1 MSHDQGWDS
10 PTLKLYYHSVW
21 LALFYWKT
29 ILVEKTV
36 IVELY
41 ESLPWI
47 MTSFVKC
54 SHHDLNNGCFQIL
67 ATTSGSEY
75 QTSKFSQILFPFD
88 LHWSVFEIYAIKLLP
103 SLGRFHKVG
112 CMVQRVAPNFWED
125 FYRRNSMA
133 QMDRAISMI
142 YAMRPTFIKS
152 TPCLK
157 THVINGKNWAYYMW

>member
-1 MSHDQGWDS
+1 MDFYWAVIKILNMTGTLNKYLQYVDHGFDDQGWDS

-75 QTSKFSQILFPFD
+75 QTSQFSQILFPFD
-88 LHWSVFEIYAIKLLP
+88 LHWYVFEIYSIKLLP

-112 CMVQRVAPNFWED
+112 CMVQSVA
-125 FYRRNSMA
+125 
-133 QMDRAISMI
+133 IV
-142 YAMRPTFIKS
+142 S
-152 TPCLK
+152 TILGILCFK
-157 THVINGKNWAYYMW
+157 